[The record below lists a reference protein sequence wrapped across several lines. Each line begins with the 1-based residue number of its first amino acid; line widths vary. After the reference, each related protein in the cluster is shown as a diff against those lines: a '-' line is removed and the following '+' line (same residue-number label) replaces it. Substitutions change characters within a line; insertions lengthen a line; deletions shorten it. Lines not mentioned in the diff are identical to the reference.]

1 MIFLGETTFQSWP
14 PKPVAD
20 WTSPV
25 TQNPSLAHLNSSS
38 TYKAFIRSLMEYC
51 SPLWAGFP
59 ASYLSQLDAVETK
72 AFKIIGI
79 TSTEVDSMGLSIFHR
94 RQVSGLCF
102 LPPPLGSCTLC
113 ALFHPQ
119 FSAGRTRFTIK
130 SFLVNLP
137 KSRIMAYLHSLIGS
151 SFGPPVEQTYTFSSI
166 SIFPPDLQD
175 SFSLPSQI
183 IPNPKP

>member
-1 MIFLGETTFQSWP
+1 
-14 PKPVAD
+14 
-20 WTSPV
+20 
-25 TQNPSLAHLNSSS
+25 
-38 TYKAFIRSLMEYC
+38 MEYC

-113 ALFHPQ
+113 TFCALFHPQ
-119 FSAGRTRFTIK
+119 FSAGRTRSTIK

-137 KSRIMAYLHSLIGS
+137 KSRIMAHLHSLVPYLAHLWNKLPHSLQSQS
-151 SFGPPVEQTYTFSSI
+151 SLQIFKTAFPSHLRSSPI
-166 SIFPPDLQD
+166 QNHDL
-175 SFSLPSQI
+175 FHLF
-183 IPNPKP
+183 